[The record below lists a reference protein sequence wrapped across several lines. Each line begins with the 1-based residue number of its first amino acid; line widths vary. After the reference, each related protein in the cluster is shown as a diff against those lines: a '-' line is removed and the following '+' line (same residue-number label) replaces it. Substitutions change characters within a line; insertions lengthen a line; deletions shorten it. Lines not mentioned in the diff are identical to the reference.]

1 MSSGREERRWVL
13 FGRLKRAV
21 SKLRVI
27 LKFDFHVW
35 RLASSLL
42 RSSSSIGPSRV
53 ISFGDRPGLT
63 AAYEDYDEAAA
74 ADSDS
79 GYWCSPPPPAAD
91 ASAAAPKKVELR
103 RAISRRFSMVEDDID
118 DRAEMFIANFRRQ
131 LQIERQIS
139 LDLKY
144 CQEKT

>member
-1 MSSGREERRWVL
+1 MASGREERRWVL

-79 GYWCSPPPPAAD
+79 GYWYSPPPPA
-91 ASAAAPKKVELR
+91 KVELR
-103 RAISRRFSMVEDDID
+103 RAISRRFSMEDDID

-144 CQEKT
+144 CLEKT

>member
-1 MSSGREERRWVL
+1 MASGREERRWVL

-79 GYWCSPPPPAAD
+79 GYWYSPPPPAAAD

-103 RAISRRFSMVEDDID
+103 RAISRRFSMEDDID

-144 CQEKT
+144 CLEKT

>member
-74 ADSDS
+74 AADSDS
-79 GYWCSPPPPAAD
+79 GYWYSPPPPA
-91 ASAAAPKKVELR
+91 KVELR
-103 RAISRRFSMVEDDID
+103 RAISRRFSMEDDIN

-144 CQEKT
+144 CLEKT